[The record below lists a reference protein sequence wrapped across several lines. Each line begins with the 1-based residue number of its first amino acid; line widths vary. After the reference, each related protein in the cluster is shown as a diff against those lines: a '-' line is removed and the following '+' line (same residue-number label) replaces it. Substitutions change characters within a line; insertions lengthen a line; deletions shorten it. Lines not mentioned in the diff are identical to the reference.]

1 MFEGNQAPF
10 VVYKAFSQALIFMD
24 IPHREGTVVTLT
36 EFIIPTI
43 LFINITA
50 WSVFLYNNTLK
61 IMLTPPP
68 KKPPPPPVPGPGGAI
83 VINQHFGP
91 KPAGGDA
98 AKK

>member
-10 VVYKAFSQALIFMD
+10 VVYKAFSKALIFLD
-24 IPHREGTVVTLT
+24 IPHSESTVVTLT

-43 LFINITA
+43 LFIFITA

-61 IMLTPPP
+61 IMLAPPP
-68 KKPPPPPVPGPGGAI
+68 KKPAAPPAPGPGGAI
-83 VINQHFGP
+83 VINQHFGGA
-91 KPAGGDA
+91 KPAAEA